1 MLRWRIPLAVLF
13 IAILAAICYADARAA
28 RPGIFLAPLAVLL
41 TGLSTGEMLRLYR
54 GVGTTGQVPIRRKWA
69 SSGTPLIYLATL
81 MPVIASC
88 APIAWNEYPED
99 CPVGRLGWLALGL
112 LAGLLVIV
120 LCEMK
125 SFNAAGESIN
135 RLALGSLA
143 VLYVGGLFGMIVQLR
158 LIPGSTASLETGL
171 PGGKR
176 GMVALLSM
184 IVIVKA
190 SDIGQYTFGR
200 LLGKKFSKK
209 LAPKLSPGKT
219 WVGAVGGVLV
229 AILVAALLAVYGDR
243 RRVFDLNQTHVF
255 IVVTYGAALAA
266 FGILGDLA
274 ESLLKRAAGV
284 KDSSDWLPGFGGILD
299 LVDSLLF
306 ATPVAY
312 LFWVSGILA

>member
-13 IAILAAICYADARAA
+13 VAILAAICYADAQAA

-41 TGLSTGEMLRLYR
+41 AGLATGEMLRLFR
-54 GVGTTGQVPIRRKWA
+54 GAGTAGQA
-69 SSGTPLIYLATL
+69 SSGNRLIYPATL
-81 MPVIASC
+81 LPVLVSY
-88 APIAWNEYPED
+88 APLAWKEYPED

-112 LAGLLVIV
+112 LVGLFVVV
-120 LCEMK
+120 LREMK
-125 SFNAAGESIN
+125 SFNAAGESIT
-135 RLALGSLA
+135 RLGLGALA

-158 LIPGSTASLETGL
+158 LVPGSTESLETGL

-176 GMVALLSM
+176 GLVALISM

-200 LLGKKFSKK
+200 LLGKKFNSK
-209 LAPKLSPGKT
+209 LAPTLSPGKT
-219 WVGAVGGVLV
+219 WVGAVGGVFV
-229 AILVAALLAVYGDR
+229 ATLVAALLAVYGDR
-243 RRVFDLNQTHVF
+243 QRFFDINQTQAL
-255 IVVTYGAALAA
+255 IVAIYGAVLAA

-274 ESLLKRAAGV
+274 ESLLKRASGV

-306 ATPVAY
+306 AAPVAY
-312 LFWVSGILA
+312 VFWASGLLT